1 MSSKLDSREKI
12 HFWRVPG
19 WEDVEVIRGRAVVR
33 ECPRHWHEEIHMC
46 LIEDGGGTL
55 FYKGSSYETPPESL
69 FIVQPGEMHGNH
81 TDNRSGCSYR
91 TLNITPEI
99 YKRFLIEIT
108 GFENSTFSLRTPIIF
123 DVDIIQLFR
132 STYRSFESSSS
143 NLERDSL
150 LMGLFA
156 KLMMRYSET
165 LPNPLKVKSER
176 FTIRKACEYLEQ
188 NLAENI
194 LLKDLSEIANL
205 SPFHFCRTFLLEK
218 GISPHAY
225 QTQLRIIRAKHLLR
239 NGEALSSVASI
250 VGFADQSHFTRHF
263 KRIVGTTPGQYM
275 QNSKNVQDFAIR
287 LL

>member
-1 MSSKLDSREKI
+1 MNLREEI

-19 WEDVEVIRGRAVVR
+19 WEDIEIIRGKSVVR

-46 LIEDGGGTL
+46 LIEAGGGTL
-55 FYKGSSYETPPESL
+55 FYSGSSYETPAESL

-81 TDNRSGCSYR
+81 TDNSAGCSYR

-99 YKRFLIEIT
+99 YKRFLIAIT
-108 GFENSTFSLRTPIIF
+108 GSENYSFTLRTPIIF
-123 DVDIIQLFR
+123 DADILGLFR
-132 STYRSFESSSS
+132 NAYRTFESSSS

-150 LMGLFA
+150 LMELFA
-156 KLMMRYSET
+156 RLVVRYSNSQ
-165 LPNPLKVKSER
+165 PNSLKVKSER
-176 FTIRKACEYLEQ
+176 FAIKKVCEYLEQ

-205 SPFHFCRTFLLEK
+205 SPFHFSRTFLLEK
-218 GISPHAY
+218 GIPPHAY

-239 NGEALSSVASI
+239 NGEALSSVASM

-275 QNSKNVQDFAIR
+275 QNSKNVQDFTIR